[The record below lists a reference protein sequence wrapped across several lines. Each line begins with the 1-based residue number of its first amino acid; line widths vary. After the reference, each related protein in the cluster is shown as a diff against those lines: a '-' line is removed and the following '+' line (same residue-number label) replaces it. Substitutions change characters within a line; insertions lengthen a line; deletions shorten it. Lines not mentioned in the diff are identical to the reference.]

1 MNDITYCKIMAYAL
15 MCTPFI
21 QLIILFIPIPILIII
36 SVIIGSGIPTLIWLR
51 RKSSSYL
58 INIIGKQYLNFNL
71 TSLLFIAIELAL
83 LNYSPEGVLYK
94 VAIVI
99 INFYLLIAFFAIWAS
114 TDELNQQKTS
124 SILTRLSIR
133 FIK

>member
-15 MCTPFI
+15 MCTPLI

-51 RKSSSYL
+51 RKSSSSI

-83 LNYSPEGVLYK
+83 LNYSPEGALYK

-99 INFYLLIAFFAIWAS
+99 INFYLLIAFFAIWAT